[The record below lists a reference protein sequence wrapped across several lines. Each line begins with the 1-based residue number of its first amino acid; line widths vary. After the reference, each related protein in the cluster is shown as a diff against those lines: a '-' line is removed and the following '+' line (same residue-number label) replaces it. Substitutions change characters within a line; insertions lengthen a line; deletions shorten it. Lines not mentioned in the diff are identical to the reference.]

1 MGVKERRE
9 RERAA
14 RRSSVLEATRSLVRE
29 RGFNGTTTKQIAER
43 SELSEATLFWYF
55 KSKEEIFVSLLF
67 ESIEFMTQ
75 GLETIRSSD
84 ASPTDKLYR
93 VWAFFSEVQHEHPE
107 YFQVFSNLAHP
118 QSTSAVTD
126 DVRAELKNRSGDNFR
141 LFATLLEET
150 IGSPNKRLTADV
162 MWGAMVG
169 LVVLRDSRLNLG
181 SKAHPNEREMKE
193 AFDILLKGIAPELAQ
208 GGQA

>member
-55 KSKEEIFVSLLF
+55 KSKDEIFVSLLF
-67 ESIEFMTQ
+67 EGIEFMTE
-75 GLETIRSSD
+75 GLEAIRNND
-84 ASPTDKLYR
+84 KSPSEKLYR
-93 VWAFFSEVQHEHPE
+93 IWAFFNEVQREHPE

-118 QSTSAVTD
+118 QSTMAVTD
-126 DVRAELKNRSGDNFR
+126 EVKAEIRNRSGDNFR

-150 IGSPNKRLTADV
+150 IGSTNTRLIADV

-169 LVVLRDSRLNLG
+169 LVILRDSRLNLG
-181 SKAHPNEREMKE
+181 SKAHPIEGEMKE
-193 AFDILLKGIAPELAQ
+193 AFEILLRGIAPELAQ
-208 GGQA
+208 GDGA